1 MEFNFKNY
9 RKNIKLIILDID
21 KTITNKENE
30 ITEYTK
36 KVLQQAVKKGMY
48 VILCSGRTNEY
59 VVAKSKELEITPMVI
74 SSNGTLV
81 YDYQQQKNIYID
93 SIERKEIERI
103 LNYAIEFQINCKLNA
118 ITTRYHNKLV
128 RIEERHDSKSLGELK
143 NKPEEI
149 VQIFA
154 YHREYESI
162 NKFIEKIINTKKYN
176 IENSSSNLVK
186 KPKKDDNFFFFF
198 IIKNN
203 NSKGKA
209 ISKLREYLNI
219 KKEETI
225 CFGDH
230 INDFNM
236 FQYCGITCAVG
247 NAMDELKKQADYI
260 TLPSAEDGVARF
272 IEEHILND

>member
-1 MEFNFKNY
+1 MNKNM
-9 RKNIKLIILDID
+9 RNIKLIILDID

-59 VVAKSKELEITPMVI
+59 VVAKSKELEITPLVI

-128 RIEERHDSKSLGELK
+128 PIEERNDSKSLEELK

-186 KPKKDDNFFFFF
+186 KPKKDDNFFWVD

-203 NSKGKA
+203 SSKGKA

>member
-1 MEFNFKNY
+1 MKKN
-9 RKNIKLIILDID
+9 
-21 KTITNKENE
+21 
-30 ITEYTK
+30 
-36 KVLQQAVKKGMY
+36 
-48 VILCSGRTNEY
+48 
-59 VVAKSKELEITPMVI
+59 
-74 SSNGTLV
+74 
-81 YDYQQQKNIYID
+81 
-93 SIERKEIERI
+93 
-103 LNYAIEFQINCKLNA
+103 
-118 ITTRYHNKLV
+118 
-128 RIEERHDSKSLGELK
+128 DSKSLEELK
-143 NKPEEI
+143 NRQEEI
-149 VQIFA
+149 VQIYA
-154 YHREYESI
+154 YNNEYESI
-162 NKFIEKIINTKKYN
+162 KEKKKKIINTKKYN

-186 KPKKDDNFFFFF
+186 TLKKNDIFFQVD

-230 INDFNM
+230 INDLNM

-260 TLPSAEDGVARF
+260 TLPNAEDGVARF

>member
-1 MEFNFKNY
+1 MNKNM
-9 RKNIKLIILDID
+9 KNIKLIILDID

-93 SIERKEIERI
+93 SIERREIEKI
-103 LNYAIEFQINCKLNA
+103 LNYATEFQINCKLNA

-128 RIEERHDSKSLGELK
+128 PVEERNDSKSLEELK

-162 NKFIEKIINTKKYN
+162 NKFIEKIINKKKYN
-176 IENSSSNLVK
+176 IENNSSNLVK
-186 KPKKDDNFFFFF
+186 KPKKDDNFFWVD

-260 TLPSAEDGVARF
+260 TLPSEEDGVAKF
-272 IEEHILND
+272 IEEHILNN

>member
-1 MEFNFKNY
+1 MNKNM
-9 RKNIKLIILDID
+9 KNIKLIILDID

-128 RIEERHDSKSLGELK
+128 PIEERNDSKSLEELK

-186 KPKKDDNFFFFF
+186 KPKKDDNFFWVD

>member
-1 MEFNFKNY
+1 MNKNM
-9 RKNIKLIILDID
+9 KNIKLIILDID

-93 SIERKEIERI
+93 SIERKEMERI

-128 RIEERHDSKSLGELK
+128 PIEERNDSKSLEELK
-143 NKPEEI
+143 NKPGEI

-186 KPKKDDNFFFFF
+186 KPKKDDNFFWVD